1 MKIKTYSVF
10 WISIIHI
17 ACIYY
22 LFFDQSSIN
31 IKKNKKTF
39 IVKNVIIQKPQP
51 VKQVTSVKQ
60 SQTRKTVTVKNN
72 DQKKKPPKIE
82 KQEKKTSPQNLLNK
96 LEDSIKNLEK
106 TSNVSSQS
114 NLSIP
119 KQITT
124 LNIDNKEKVN
134 PTGYKE
140 LLVEELKNN
149 LNLPD
154 YGEVKVKITINID
167 GSITNVVIIEAKSK
181 KNQDYL
187 KNTLPQL
194 VFPWFNQ
201 YVKEQTNL
209 MINFKNAK

>member
-10 WISIIHI
+10 WISILHI

-51 VKQVTSVKQ
+51 IKHVTPIKQ
-60 SQTRKTVTVKNN
+60 SQPRKTVTAKNN
-72 DQKKKPPKIE
+72 NQKKKLPKIE
-82 KQEKKTSPQNLLNK
+82 KQEKKPSPQNLLNK

-106 TSNVSSQS
+106 TSNVSSQ
-114 NLSIP
+114 NTLSIP